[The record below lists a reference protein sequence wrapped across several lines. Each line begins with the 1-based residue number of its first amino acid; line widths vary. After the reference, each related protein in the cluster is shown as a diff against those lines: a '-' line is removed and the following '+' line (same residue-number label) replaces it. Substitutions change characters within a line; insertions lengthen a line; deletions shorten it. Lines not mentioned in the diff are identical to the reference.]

1 MTQLESSINLSDHQE
16 VRILAIKIKDVSD
29 ITWYQF
35 YILEARVFTLKKK
48 NCFPFL
54 KVFDKHISFIILL
67 TNISCTL

>member
-48 NCFPFL
+48 IAFNF
-54 KVFDKHISFIILL
+54 
-67 TNISCTL
+67 